1 MALQCTFCGTALKDD
16 ARYCNYCGTLVAT
29 HPFSPKS
36 ANASKFP
43 EQNNNTREPM
53 REQIAQQP
61 PYHSSRRSTQDGP
74 PSWMSQLGDG
84 LQSKDS
90 SEGHEIP
97 YNSPQLDFPEP
108 DPEVVKHA
116 KVWEQHGPVPSAA
129 QEFYMDDDPEDVPTR
144 PLVAD
149 FTRIQSQ
156 RNTALSPHAKMQ
168 HARFDDNAAEYLD
181 TIPLATQMEAKYTHA
196 SRPEEAIQR
205 QERPTLRYG
214 DAPNRMLYPGFSSS
228 TPGYLRSVSQHDQ
241 ERMGVS
247 SAMQTQVGRQ
257 APPVQP
263 SVSSFRPSQQHKSR
277 KSIAVVLLLLI
288 LLVVVGGVGTWI
300 VLYQPFSM
308 PLITQP
314 QQQLSN
320 TQLGFS
326 LLYPSGWQS
335 QLDRGKAT
343 VHLFDSSHTAQVDI
357 VVGAAPNGD
366 VSQYLQQQA
375 SRLGLTA
382 IKKGATRSF
391 AGETW
396 QQVQGNVQQS
406 GASYA
411 ETLLATTHKSN
422 LFTIRLLA
430 PQTTY
435 SEEEQVVFS
444 KICSSFQFL

>member
-16 ARYCNYCGTLVAT
+16 ARYCNHCGTLVPT

-36 ANASKFP
+36 AHALKFP
-43 EQNNNTREPM
+43 EQNNNTREPV

-61 PYHSSRRSTQDGP
+61 TYRSSRRSTQDEP

-84 LQSKDS
+84 LQSKVS
-90 SEGHEIP
+90 SEGLEAEP
-97 YNSPQLDFPEP
+97 KEQLPEKTM
-108 DPEVVKHA
+108 VVPPA
-116 KVWEQHGPVPSAA
+116 V
-129 QEFYMDDDPEDVPTR
+129 QEFSIDDDPEDLPTK

-149 FTRIQSQ
+149 YPGIQSQ

-168 HARFDDNAAEYLD
+168 HARFDDDAAEYLD
-181 TIPLATQMEAKYTHA
+181 TIPLATQMEVKSTQA
-196 SRPEEAIQR
+196 SWPGEAIQR
-205 QERPTLRYG
+205 QERPKLRYD
-214 DAPNRMLYPGFSSS
+214 DAPNRTPYPRFSPS
-228 TPGYLRSVSQHDQ
+228 TPGYLRSVNQHDQ

-247 SAMQTQVGRQ
+247 SATQAQVGRQ
-257 APPVQP
+257 TPPAQP
-263 SVSSFRPSQQHKSR
+263 AEPSFRPSQQRKSR
-277 KSIAVVLLLLI
+277 KSIAIVLFLLI
-288 LLVVVGGVGTWI
+288 LLVVAGGVGAWI

-343 VHLFDSSHTAQVDI
+343 VQLFDSSHTAQVDI

-375 SRLGLTA
+375 SQLGLTA
-382 IKKGATRSF
+382 IKKGATRSL

-406 GASYA
+406 GASYT
-411 ETLLATTHKSN
+411 ETLLATTRKN
-422 LFTIRLLA
+422 NIFTIRLLA

-435 SEEEQVVFS
+435 IEEEQVAFS
-444 KICSSFQFL
+444 KICSSFHFL

>member
-1 MALQCTFCGTALKDD
+1 VALQCTFCGTALKDD
-16 ARYCNYCGTLVAT
+16 ARYCNHCGTLVAT

-36 ANASKFP
+36 AHALKFS
-43 EQNNNTREPM
+43 EQNNNTRESI

-61 PYHSSRRSTQDGP
+61 TYRSSRRSTQDEP
-74 PSWMSQLGDG
+74 PSWMSHLGDG
-84 LQSKDS
+84 LQRKVS
-90 SEGHEIP
+90 SEGLEAEP
-97 YNSPQLDFPEP
+97 TEQLPEKTM
-108 DPEVVKHA
+108 VVPPA
-116 KVWEQHGPVPSAA
+116 V
-129 QEFYMDDDPEDVPTR
+129 QEFSMDDDPEDLPTK

-149 FTRIQSQ
+149 SPGIQSQ

-168 HARFDDNAAEYLD
+168 HAHFDDDAAEYLD
-181 TIPLATQMEAKYTHA
+181 TIPLATQMEAKSTHA
-196 SRPEEAIQR
+196 SSPGEAIQR
-205 QERPTLRYG
+205 QERPTLRYD
-214 DAPNRMLYPGFSSS
+214 DAPNRTPYPGFSPS
-228 TPGYLRSVSQHDQ
+228 TPGYLRSVNQHDQ

-247 SAMQTQVGRQ
+247 SATQVQVGRQ
-257 APPVQP
+257 TPPAQP
-263 SVSSFRPSQQHKSR
+263 AVSSFRPSQQRKTR
-277 KSIAVVLLLLI
+277 KSSAIVLFLLI
-288 LLVVVGGVGTWI
+288 LLVVAGGVGAWI

-343 VHLFDSSHTAQVDI
+343 VQLFDSSHTAQVDI

-366 VSQYLQQQA
+366 LSQYLQQQA
-375 SRLGLTA
+375 NQLGMTA

-396 QQVQGNVQQS
+396 QQVQGNVLQS
-406 GASYA
+406 GASYT
-411 ETLLATTHKSN
+411 ETLLATTRKSN
-422 LFTIRLLA
+422 LFTIKLLA

-435 SEEEQVVFS
+435 TEEEQVAFS